1 MAARH
6 KDQGRL
12 PDAAAVGVDDSSG
25 MLRTL
30 RSSPALLV
38 AVIALVAATA
48 GTATAAT
55 KVLIKSS
62 AQVKNGSLEAADLS
76 AKARKSLQ
84 GKTGPAGATG
94 AAGAAGPAGPAG
106 PAGARGPSEA
116 FVARSA
122 TALLP
127 NCPAGG
133 CDQGATVRT
142 LALPAGSYLVTG
154 SAEVAPTTF
163 VPDASR
169 PLECHLTRA
178 DTGEFQRA
186 LHLYK
191 AASTVMTHEQKVQVD
206 WALTLPE
213 PTTMSLTCSV
223 GTVKYNAS
231 NARITA
237 LQVGSVT
244 ETVS

>member
-1 MAARH
+1 MR
-6 KDQGRL
+6 R
-12 PDAAAVGVDDSSG
+12 PVSTTVPG

-76 AKARKSLQ
+76 TKARKSLQ

-94 AAGAAGPAGPAG
+94 AAGAPGPAGPAG

-116 FVARSA
+116 FVARAA
-122 TALLP
+122 TQNTLS
-127 NCPAGG
+127 CPAGG
-133 CDQGATVRT
+133 CDPGATVRT
-142 LALPAGSYLVTG
+142 LDLPAGSYVLTA
-154 SAEVAPTTF
+154 STELAPVTF
-163 VPDASR
+163 VADVSHSV
-169 PLECHLTRA
+169 ECHLTRA
-178 DTGEFQRA
+178 DTQAFQRT

-191 AASTVMTHEQKVQVD
+191 AASTNGGLSHEQEVSVT
-206 WALTLPE
+206 WAVTLPA
-213 PTTMSLTCSV
+213 PTSV
-223 GTVKYNAS
+223 RLDCTFGAVKFGAS

-237 LQVGSVT
+237 LQVGSLT
-244 ETVS
+244 EAVS